1 MKPAPFFIIEN
12 RWVYWLS
19 SHERNCRCVHDGPSW
34 QACRDVGK
42 SCCLWW
48 RPAGCH
54 LCWDDQLFP
63 ALAMWPCGLTWPNL
77 FLGLSAAWGP
87 VTLHLKLLIFCSAD
101 PGWSVFLWI
110 QSCSVSCLIV
120 FLNFVWNT
128 WCLIV
133 FPPLTLLE
141 GPPDSALKR
150 IVCTKLI
157 CPVHTFPT
165 WVLYPLPPLPV
176 EISTSL
182 QA

>member
-1 MKPAPFFIIEN
+1 MSILAVLTWEKLPVCSVVLPFMTGLP
-12 RWVYWLS
+12 W
-19 SHERNCRCVHDGPSW
+19 CRKVLL
-34 QACRDVGK
+34 
-42 SCCLWW
+42 LWW

-54 LCWDDQLFP
+54 LCRDDQLFP
-63 ALAMWPCGLTWPNL
+63 ALAMWPCGLTWLHL

-87 VTLHLKLLIFCSAD
+87 VNCTSSYSPFVQQTLDGLSFSEYRVVQSPA
-101 PGWSVFLWI
+101 WS
-110 QSCSVSCLIV
+110 SS
-120 FLNFVWNT
+120 LNFVWNT

-133 FPPLTLLE
+133 FPPLALLE